1 MLPYPYMVL
10 NGILYPYF
18 INLFNNNGGSVHLVG
33 SFHNQSLAFADS
45 ASSYAYLDI
54 HKDDMASFHIHHSDH
69 DDGDPSLEHVKRD
82 PADLEKAYRLNDD
95 ADSDH
100 CTYLFYQY
108 DNGLAYSYDHACL
121 ARPHA
126 HDWLYTHS
134 QTCDTDFLR
143 DDNSLGYSYCSFDI
157 SSFMSGCHIL

>member
-1 MLPYPYMVL
+1 MLPYPHVVL

-18 INLFNNNGGSVHLVG
+18 VNLFNNNGGSVHLVG

-54 HKDDMASFHIHHSDH
+54 HMDDMASFHIPHSDH

-95 ADSDH
+95 ADSGH